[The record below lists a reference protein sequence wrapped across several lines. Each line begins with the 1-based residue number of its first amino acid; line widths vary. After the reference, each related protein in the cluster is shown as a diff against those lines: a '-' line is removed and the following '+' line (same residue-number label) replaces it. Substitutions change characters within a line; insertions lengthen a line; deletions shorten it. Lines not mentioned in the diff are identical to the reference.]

1 MEQEHT
7 KPTSNWQEFWQILRH
22 GQFGKLFAGAT
33 ENTLIQFFRYC
44 FVGGAATVVDWG
56 ISALLFFAVFDQH
69 YAILANGCSFVRRKC
84 SPVWWNFSHSPQSA
98 WWDFC

>member
-33 ENTLIQFFRYC
+33 ENTLIQFFRY
-44 FVGGAATVVDWG
+44 
-56 ISALLFFAVFDQH
+56 
-69 YAILANGCSFVRRKC
+69 
-84 SPVWWNFSHSPQSA
+84 
-98 WWDFC
+98 

>member
-56 ISALLFFAVFDQH
+56 ISALLFLPYLTSITPFLQTAVPLLPDCLPTTF
-69 YAILANGCSFVRRKC
+69 
-84 SPVWWNFSHSPQSA
+84 
-98 WWDFC
+98 

>member
-44 FVGGAATVVDWG
+44 FVGGAANCGRLGNFRT
-56 ISALLFFAVFDQH
+56 AVFCR
-69 YAILANGCSFVRRKC
+69 I
-84 SPVWWNFSHSPQSA
+84 
-98 WWDFC
+98 

>member
-69 YAILANGCSFVRRKC
+69 YAILANGCSFVC
-84 SPVWWNFSHSPQSA
+84 
-98 WWDFC
+98 